1 MNREMLKK
9 ERQATPEHV
18 EEMLSE
24 GIECTLSINGDEG
37 YPYGLPLNYVY
48 LDGCIYMHT
57 ADQGYKI
64 DALKA
69 NNKVCFSAITY
80 SELEPK
86 LFTSRYE
93 SVVATGE
100 IEFIHDEAEKT
111 RILQAF
117 VDKYSPGRKVGGMKF
132 IKAAQH
138 RTAVLKMHIN
148 DIKGRSFKRR

>member
-80 SELEPK
+80 SELE
-86 LFTSRYE
+86 L
-93 SVVATGE
+93 
-100 IEFIHDEAEKT
+100 
-111 RILQAF
+111 L
-117 VDKYSPGRKVGGMKF
+117 
-132 IKAAQH
+132 
-138 RTAVLKMHIN
+138 N
-148 DIKGRSFKRR
+148 FKS